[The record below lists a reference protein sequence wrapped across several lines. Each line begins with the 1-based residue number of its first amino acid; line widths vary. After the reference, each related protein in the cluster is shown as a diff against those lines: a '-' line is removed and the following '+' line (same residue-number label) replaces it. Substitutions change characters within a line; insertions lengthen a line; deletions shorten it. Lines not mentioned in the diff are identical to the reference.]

1 MESFGS
7 LESPTPA
14 RGWTFDDPD
23 FHANWSILVG
33 VTLYLTYEIQLYLNP
48 SAYYTNYLYE
58 KADEIYVFNA
68 IFYMFGAL
76 RDFGWFWFM
85 PSFGRFNYRRNY
97 EEVVETRNLSIS
109 VTSNLLHNE
118 QTRIQLTK
126 DNNSIPLF
134 ETAAG
139 ADI

>member
-1 MESFGS
+1 MESYGS

-48 SAYYTNYLYE
+48 SVYSTNYFYE
-58 KADEIYVFNA
+58 TADEIYVCNA

-76 RDFGWFWFM
+76 RDLGWFWFM
-85 PSFGRFNYRRNY
+85 PSFGRFKYERNY
-97 EEVVETRNLSIS
+97 EEVVETKNPS
-109 VTSNLLHNE
+109 E
-118 QTRIQLTK
+118 QTRIQLTE
-126 DNNSIPLF
+126 DSNSTPLF
-134 ETAAG
+134 ETAG
-139 ADI
+139 DDV